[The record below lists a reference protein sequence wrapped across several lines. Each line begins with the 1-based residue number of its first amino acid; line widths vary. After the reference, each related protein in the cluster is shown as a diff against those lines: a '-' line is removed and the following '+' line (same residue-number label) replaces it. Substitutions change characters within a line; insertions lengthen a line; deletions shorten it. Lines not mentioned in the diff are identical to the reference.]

1 MSTVTINDK
10 SYALDSLNDEAR
22 QQLANIQFVDTEL
35 NRLQQQQAVLQTARN
50 AYVAA
55 LLAAV
60 AASEPAAPAKKAARS
75 RSKKA

>member
-1 MSTVTINDK
+1 MSTVTINEK
-10 SYALDSLNDEAR
+10 TYALDSLSEEAR
-22 QQLANIQFVDTEL
+22 QQLANIQFVDAEL
-35 NRLQQQQAVLQTARN
+35 TRLQQQQAVLQTARN

-60 AASEPAAPAKKAARS
+60 PAGEAPAPAKKAARS

>member
-1 MSTVTINDK
+1 MSTVTINEK
-10 SYALDSLNDEAR
+10 TYALDSLSEEAR
-22 QQLANIQFVDTEL
+22 QQLANIQFVDAEL
-35 NRLQQQQAVLQTARN
+35 TRLQQQQAVLQTARN

-60 AASEPAAPAKKAARS
+60 PASEAPAPAKKAARS